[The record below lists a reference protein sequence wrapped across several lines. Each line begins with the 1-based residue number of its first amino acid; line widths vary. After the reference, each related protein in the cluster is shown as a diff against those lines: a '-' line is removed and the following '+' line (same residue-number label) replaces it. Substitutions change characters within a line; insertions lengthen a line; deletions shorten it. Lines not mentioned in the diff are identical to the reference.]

1 MMNHMQSA
9 MNILVVDDEP
19 DMREMLHDFL
29 EEQGHQVR
37 AATDG
42 KSALTQVRQ
51 ETPDLVITDLSMP
64 GMDGMELVSRVK
76 AYAPD
81 VDTIIVTAHADK
93 DSAIQA
99 LKAGVYDYLTKP
111 VNLEELGATI
121 RRVSERHFLIHRNVA
136 LRNRFLEGDPF
147 YRIVGM
153 SSAMQGVYDAIRRIS
168 NSESNVLICGESG
181 TGKELVARATHD
193 SSPRFDSSFVVV
205 DCGAITESLLESEL
219 YGHVK
224 GAFTGALYDKTG
236 IFEQANGGTI
246 FLDEIAITS
255 PAFQSR
261 LLRIIQE
268 GEFRKVGST
277 ATQKVD
283 VRIISATNQDLELM
297 VREDTFREDLY
308 YRLNVV
314 QIDLPPLRKRKSDIP
329 LLVRLFLDRLSPAD
343 RAPMEVSQE
352 TMGVLLGYDWPGN
365 VRELENVI
373 ERAVAFS
380 DGVILGP
387 MDLPERIRASI
398 SYEALKEDST
408 LEEMEKEHILRILQ
422 KADGH
427 RASAAEILGIS
438 ERTLYRKLRKH
449 RMDLPDSS
457 ASDA

>member
-1 MMNHMQSA
+1 
-9 MNILVVDDEP
+9 
-19 DMREMLHDFL
+19 
-29 EEQGHQVR
+29 
-37 AATDG
+37 
-42 KSALTQVRQ
+42 
-51 ETPDLVITDLSMP
+51 
-64 GMDGMELVSRVK
+64 
-76 AYAPD
+76 
-81 VDTIIVTAHADK
+81 
-93 DSAIQA
+93 
-99 LKAGVYDYLTKP
+99 
-111 VNLEELGATI
+111 
-121 RRVSERHFLIHRNVA
+121 
-136 LRNRFLEGDPF
+136 
-147 YRIVGM
+147 
-153 SSAMQGVYDAIRRIS
+153 
-168 NSESNVLICGESG
+168 
-181 TGKELVARATHD
+181 
-193 SSPRFDSSFVVV
+193 
-205 DCGAITESLLESEL
+205 
-219 YGHVK
+219 
-224 GAFTGALYDKTG
+224 
-236 IFEQANGGTI
+236 
-246 FLDEIAITS
+246 
-255 PAFQSR
+255 
-261 LLRIIQE
+261 
-268 GEFRKVGST
+268 
-277 ATQKVD
+277 
-283 VRIISATNQDLELM
+283 M